1 MEGDII
7 YRNDVLELLYEIKD
21 DDTVPKNYG
30 TILDIIRKMRDIP
43 TVSINQDFVNW
54 IEENKEYAANDWST
68 FDDEQAFGEMVAYGN
83 VLEYL
88 QSHGIIGG
96 DTK

>member
-1 MEGDII
+1 MEGDLIS
-7 YRNDVLELLYEIKD
+7 REAVLKLLYEIKD
-21 DDTVPKNYG
+21 DDSVPKNYG
-30 TILDIIRKMRDIP
+30 TILDIIRKVRDIS

-68 FDDEQAFGEMVAYGN
+68 FDDEQSFGEMVAYGN